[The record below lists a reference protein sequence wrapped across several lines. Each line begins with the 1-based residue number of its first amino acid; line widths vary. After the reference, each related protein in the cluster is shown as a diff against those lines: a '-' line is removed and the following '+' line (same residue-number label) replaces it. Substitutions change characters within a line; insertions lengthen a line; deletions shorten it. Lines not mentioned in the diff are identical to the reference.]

1 MNLNDIFQSNNSNLD
16 DAQSSN
22 KSVFVKFDTKTQF
35 IRFRFLEDFD
45 TLRANAQVSHW
56 VDGVGSVK
64 CNHLPIYDKMKG
76 LIFLWDGWGKDKT
89 TGVRINKK
97 PEHNCVF
104 CAETRKVKD
113 EAKENGADMQEIIK
127 AGNLHRRSQN
137 FVANVVY
144 EVLERKAGQKR
155 PVVVQPASVGILRI
169 RINDLFS
176 ERGKGEYKTL
186 DNFNNIK
193 GSVTDH
199 WFTMSG
205 EYKITPDDSVT
216 DSEREQ
222 FGKSD
227 AAEVRQPLTYEEG
240 LAKFKQKNNAVSQAE
255 PFQEDDIAF

>member
-1 MNLNDIFQSNNSNLD
+1 MNLNDIFQSTSSNLD
-16 DAQSSN
+16 DAQEN
-22 KSVFVKFDTKTQF
+22 KSVFVKFDAKTQF
-35 IRFRFLEDFD
+35 IRFRFLEDFE

-56 VDGVGSVK
+56 VNGVGMVK
-64 CNHLPIYDKMKG
+64 CNHLPIYDKAKG
-76 LIFLWDGWGKDKT
+76 LIFLWDGWGKDKN

-104 CAETRKVKD
+104 CSETRKAKD
-113 EAKENGADMQEIIK
+113 EVKENGGDMQEIIK

-155 PVVVQPASVGILRI
+155 PVVVQQASVGILRI

-186 DNFNNIK
+186 DNFNDIK

-205 EYKITPDDSVT
+205 EYKITPDDSIS

-222 FGKSD
+222 FDKSSMM
-227 AAEVRQPLTYEEG
+227 EIRQPLTYEEG
-240 LAKFKQKNNAVSQAE
+240 FAKFKAKNDAVGQAE
-255 PFQEDDIAF
+255 PLEEDDIAF

>member
-1 MNLNDIFQSNNSNLD
+1 MNLNDVFQSTAGNLD
-16 DAQSSN
+16 DAQEN
-22 KSVFVKFDTKTQF
+22 KSVFVKFDSKTQF
-35 IRFRFLEDFD
+35 IRFRFLEDFE
-45 TLRANAQVSHW
+45 TMRSNAQVSHW
-56 VDGVGSVK
+56 VNGVGMVK

-76 LIFLWDGWGKDKT
+76 LIFLWDGWGKDKV

-144 EVLERKAGQKR
+144 EVLERKPGQKK
-155 PVVVQPASVGILRI
+155 PMVVQQASVGILRI

-186 DNFNNIK
+186 DNFNDIK

-205 EYKITPDDSVT
+205 EYKITPDDPIA
-216 DSEREQ
+216 DSERSQ
-222 FGKSD
+222 FTSKD
-227 AAEVRQPLTYEEG
+227 AMEIRQPLTYQEG
-240 LAKFKQKNNAVSQAE
+240 HAKFKQRNNEVEKAE
-255 PFQEDDIAF
+255 PFEDDIAF

>member
-1 MNLNDIFQSNNSNLD
+1 MNLNDIFQSNSSNLD
-16 DAQSSN
+16 DAQDN
-22 KSVFVKFDTKTQF
+22 KPVFVKFDPKTQF

-45 TLRANAQVSHW
+45 TLRSNAQVSHW
-56 VDGVGSVK
+56 VNGVGMVK

-76 LIFLWDGWGKDKT
+76 LIFLWDGWGKDKV
-89 TGVRINKK
+89 TGVRVNKK

-104 CAETRKVKD
+104 CAETRKAKD

-144 EVLERKAGQKR
+144 EVLERKAGQKK
-155 PVVVQPASVGILRI
+155 PVVVQQASVGILRI

-186 DNFNNIK
+186 DNFNDIK

-205 EYKITPDDSVT
+205 EYKITPDDSIT
-216 DSEREQ
+216 DSERSQ
-222 FGKSD
+222 FSKKD
-227 AAEVRQPLTYEEG
+227 AVEIRQPLTYQEG
-240 LAKFKQKNNAVSQAE
+240 HAKFKQRNNAVDQAE
-255 PFQEDDIAF
+255 PYEDDIAF